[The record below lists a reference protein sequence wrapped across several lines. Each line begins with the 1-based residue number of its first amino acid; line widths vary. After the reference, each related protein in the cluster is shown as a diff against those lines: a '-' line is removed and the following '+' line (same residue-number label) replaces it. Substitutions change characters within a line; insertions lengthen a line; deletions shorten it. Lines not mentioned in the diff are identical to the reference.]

1 MKAGRDDDRLR
12 APVLGH
18 PERIPPIIVPLSDS
32 TRGEQDTQ
40 VSKKIYVGNLPFS
53 STEED
58 LQDLFGRHG
67 TVESVSVITDR
78 ETGRPRGF
86 AFVEME
92 TASAADDA
100 IRALDGSDL
109 GGRNIKV
116 NEAQDRRGGGRGGR
130 Y

>member
-1 MKAGRDDDRLR
+1 MRAGRDDDRLR
-12 APVLGH
+12 ALVLGH

-32 TRGEQDTQ
+32 TRGEQETQ

-130 Y
+130 F